1 MSFVTFFRVD
11 QMNILGALV
20 RCHFSVIIS
29 YDVFF
34 KRDCVT
40 VFVLFLPLILLLSL
54 LLLLFLLLSLLLW
67 LSLVVIVDYRVC
79 IDSKDSKRYTDTYF
93 CKHCRLFIS
102 FGQYLYII
110 LLLTGYVEKDGSI
123 STSELWISLEV

>member
-20 RCHFSVIIS
+20 RCHFSVILS

-40 VFVLFLPLILLLSL
+40 AFVLFLPLILLLSL
-54 LLLLFLLLSLLLW
+54 LLLLFLLLSLLLL
-67 LSLVVIVDYRVC
+67 LSLVVNSIM
-79 IDSKDSKRYTDTYF
+79 
-93 CKHCRLFIS
+93 
-102 FGQYLYII
+102 
-110 LLLTGYVEKDGSI
+110 LLVPFAM
-123 STSELWISLEV
+123 